1 MTDRVKR
8 PYRSPLR
15 QGQAASTRLAILRAA
30 GRLFIEHGYVPTSIE
45 AIAEAAGVSRATVFN
60 SVGGKAT
67 ILKAAYDI
75 ALVGDDAPVALPDR
89 PESRAVMARTDPA
102 AFLDGYA
109 GIMTDVHG
117 RLAPIYEAVRGAAS
131 ADTDAREVWEKV
143 VAERLG
149 GARNVVAGVQ
159 ARGGLREGLDP
170 GAGRRRRLGAERPRA
185 LPLAGEPARLG
196 PAGISRLAFRGA
208 PVAAHARRRNRP
220 PVRTANA
227 RRFTPQVN
235 HPRTALSV
243 TCKRLDAGSQV
254 AGPRSQ

>member
-1 MTDRVKR
+1 MTDPVKR

-15 QGQAASTRLAILRAA
+15 RAQAASTRLAILQAA
-30 GRLFIEHGYVPTSIE
+30 GRLFIEHGYVPTSMD

-67 ILKAAYDI
+67 ILKAAYDV

-109 GIMTDVHG
+109 GIMTDVHS

-131 ADTDAREVWEKV
+131 ADPEARVVWENV

-149 GARNVVAGVQ
+149 GARNVVAGVK

-170 GAGRRRRLGAERPRA
+170 AAAADAVWALNDPGLYHLLVIERWWAP
-185 LPLAGEPARLG
+185 
-196 PAGISRLAFRGA
+196 SAFRDWLSEA
-208 PVAAHARRRNRP
+208 LRWQLMPTDRNGLP
-220 PVRTANA
+220 AEVPASPASSDLNVK
-227 RRFTPQVN
+227 P
-235 HPRTALSV
+235 
-243 TCKRLDAGSQV
+243 G
-254 AGPRSQ
+254 

>member
-1 MTDRVKR
+1 MTDPVKR

-15 QGQAASTRLAILRAA
+15 QAQAASTRLTILRAA

-67 ILKAAYDI
+67 ILKAAYDV

-89 PESRAVMARTDPA
+89 PASRAVMARTDPA
-102 AFLDGYA
+102 AYLDGYA
-109 GIMTDVHG
+109 GVIVEVHG

-131 ADTDAREVWEKV
+131 ADPEAREVWETV
-143 VAERLG
+143 AAERLG

-170 GAGRRRRLGAERPRA
+170 LAAADAVWALNDPGLYHLLVNGRGWT
-185 LPLAGEPARLG
+185 PA
-196 PAGISRLAFRGA
+196 AFRDWLSGA
-208 PVAAHARRRNRP
+208 LRWQLMP
-220 PVRTANA
+220 PD
-227 RRFTPQVN
+227 
-235 HPRTALSV
+235 RTALPTEPSASS
-243 TCKRLDAGSQV
+243 D
-254 AGPRSQ
+254 PPPD

>member
-1 MTDRVKR
+1 MTDPVKR
-8 PYRSPLR
+8 SYRSPLR
-15 QGQAASTRLAILRAA
+15 QAQAASTRLAILRAA
-30 GRLFIEHGYVPTSIE
+30 ARLFIELGYVPTSIE

-67 ILKAAYDI
+67 ILKAAYDV

-109 GIMTDVHG
+109 GIIVDVHG

-131 ADTDAREVWEKV
+131 ADPEARDVWQAV

-170 GAGRRRRLGAERPRA
+170 VAAADAVWALNDPGLYHLLVNER
-185 LPLAGEPARLG
+185 GWT
-196 PAGISRLAFRGA
+196 SSAFRDWLSEA
-208 PVAAHARRRNRP
+208 FRWQLMPIDRNDLPAELPTSRASP
-220 PVRTANA
+220 P
-227 RRFTPQVN
+227 
-235 HPRTALSV
+235 
-243 TCKRLDAGSQV
+243 G
-254 AGPRSQ
+254 

>member
-8 PYRSPLR
+8 AYRSPLR
-15 QGQAASTRLAILRAA
+15 QGQAASTRLSILRAA

-45 AIAEAAGVSRATVFN
+45 DIAEAAGVSRATVFN

-75 ALVGDDAPVALPDR
+75 SLVGDDAPVALPDR
-89 PESRAVMARTDPA
+89 PESRAVMARSDPA

-109 GIMTDVHG
+109 GIMTDVHS

-170 GAGRRRRLGAERPRA
+170 G
-185 LPLAGEPARLG
+185 PAADAVWVLNDPGLYHLLVNQRG
-196 PAGISRLAFRGA
+196 WAPPAFRDWLSEALRWQLMRAGGTDL
-208 PVAAHARRRNRP
+208 PSEQRMPGDSP
-220 PVRTANA
+220 P
-227 RRFTPQVN
+227 
-235 HPRTALSV
+235 
-243 TCKRLDAGSQV
+243 K
-254 AGPRSQ
+254 

>member
-1 MTDRVKR
+1 MTDSVKR

-15 QGQAASTRLAILRAA
+15 QAQAASTRLAILRAA
-30 GRLFIEHGYVPTSIE
+30 GRLFIEHGYVPTSID

-131 ADTDAREVWEKV
+131 ADPEARDVWETIN
-143 VAERLG
+143 AERLG
-149 GARNVVAGVQ
+149 GARNVVAGVR
-159 ARGGLREGLDP
+159 ARGGLREGIDP
-170 GAGRRRRLGAERPRA
+170 GAAADAVWAFNDPGLYDSLVNRRGWS
-185 LPLAGEPARLG
+185 PA
-196 PAGISRLAFRGA
+196 AFRDWLS
-208 PVAAHARRRNRP
+208 AALRWQLMPDDPNDLP
-220 PVRTANA
+220 SE
-227 RRFTPQVN
+227 Q
-235 HPRTALSV
+235 
-243 TCKRLDAGSQV
+243 
-254 AGPRSQ
+254 

>member
-30 GRLFIEHGYVPTSIE
+30 GRLFVEHGYVPTSIE

-89 PESRAVMARTDPA
+89 PESRAVLARTDPA

-109 GIMTDVHG
+109 GIMTDVHS

-149 GARNVVAGVQ
+149 GARNVVAGVR

-170 GAGRRRRLGAERPRA
+170 VAAADVVWA
-185 LPLAGEPARLG
+185 LNDPGLYHLLVNQQGWAP
-196 PAGISRLAFRGA
+196 PAFRDWLSEALRWQLMRASGTDLPSEPRMPA
-208 PVAAHARRRNRP
+208 DSP
-220 PVRTANA
+220 P
-227 RRFTPQVN
+227 
-235 HPRTALSV
+235 
-243 TCKRLDAGSQV
+243 K
-254 AGPRSQ
+254 

>member
-1 MTDRVKR
+1 MTGSVKR
-8 PYRSPLR
+8 SYRSPLR
-15 QGQAASTRLAILRAA
+15 QAQAASTRLAILRAA
-30 GRLFIEHGYVPTSIE
+30 GGLFIEHGYVLTSID
-45 AIAEAAGVSRATVFN
+45 AIAEVAGVSRATVFN

-67 ILKAAYDI
+67 ILKAAYDV

-109 GIMTDVHG
+109 GIVTDVHG

-131 ADTDAREVWEKV
+131 ADPEAREVWEKV

-170 GAGRRRRLGAERPRA
+170 GPAADAVWALNDPGLYHLLVNQRGWAPSVFRDWLSATLRWQLMRA
-185 LPLAGEPARLG
+185 DRTDILPEAQ
-196 PAGISRLAFRGA
+196 GA
-208 PVAAHARRRNRP
+208 P
-220 PVRTANA
+220 
-227 RRFTPQVN
+227 
-235 HPRTALSV
+235 
-243 TCKRLDAGSQV
+243 G
-254 AGPRSQ
+254 

>member
-1 MTDRVKR
+1 MTHPVKR
-8 PYRSPLR
+8 SYRSPLR
-15 QGQAASTRLAILRAA
+15 QAQAASTRLAILRAA
-30 GRLFIEHGYVPTSIE
+30 ARLFIELGYVPTSID

-67 ILKAAYDI
+67 ILKAAYDV

-89 PESRAVMARTDPA
+89 PESRAVMTRTDPA

-131 ADTDAREVWEKV
+131 ADPEAREVWETV

-149 GARNVVAGVQ
+149 GARNVVAGVR

-170 GAGRRRRLGAERPRA
+170 VVAADAVWA
-185 LPLAGEPARLG
+185 LNDPGLYHLLVSQRGWG
-196 PAGISRLAFRGA
+196 PSAFRDWLSEA
-208 PVAAHARRRNRP
+208 LRRQLMPTDREDLPAELPASPASP
-220 PVRTANA
+220 P
-227 RRFTPQVN
+227 
-235 HPRTALSV
+235 
-243 TCKRLDAGSQV
+243 G
-254 AGPRSQ
+254 

>member
-15 QGQAASTRLAILRAA
+15 RRQAASTRLAILRAA
-30 GRLFIEHGYVPTSIE
+30 GRLFVEHGYVPTSIE

-109 GIMTDVHG
+109 GIMTDVHS

-149 GARNVVAGVQ
+149 GARNVVAGVR
-159 ARGGLREGLDP
+159 ARGGLRVGLDP
-170 GAGRRRRLGAERPRA
+170 G
-185 LPLAGEPARLG
+185 PAADAVWVLNDPGLYHLLVNQRG
-196 PAGISRLAFRGA
+196 WAPPAFRDWLS
-208 PVAAHARRRNRP
+208 AALRWQLMRAGGTDLPSEQQMPADSP
-220 PVRTANA
+220 P
-227 RRFTPQVN
+227 
-235 HPRTALSV
+235 
-243 TCKRLDAGSQV
+243 K
-254 AGPRSQ
+254 